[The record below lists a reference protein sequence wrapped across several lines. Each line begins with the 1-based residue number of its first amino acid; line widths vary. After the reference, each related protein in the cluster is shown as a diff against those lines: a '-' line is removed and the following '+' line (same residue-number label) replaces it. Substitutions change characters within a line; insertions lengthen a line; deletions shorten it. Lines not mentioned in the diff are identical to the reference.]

1 MASHTGP
8 AMNRT
13 RCLDLAAVALTA
25 AIAIGI
31 AAISHSADV
40 APPYATSSFVRE
52 ERATTGARPLALFI
66 GDSYTAGE
74 SSAELSYACRA
85 ALRMGWLCALSAVGG
100 TGYISGGPAN
110 RWDDPYVGKSLS
122 FIERIPHLSA
132 KYDPDLVV
140 LDGGRNDD
148 FAPRTYAFEETVST
162 IGEVR
167 RAWPRAQVVF
177 IRPRLLADPRD
188 DLGMTNEF
196 VARLHA
202 TPEAKGVIFIDPL
215 SALSGT
221 DTSDLLASDKIH
233 PNAEGEKQILA
244 ALIRALQTQ
253 NLRAPS

>member
-1 MASHTGP
+1 
-8 AMNRT
+8 MNRT
-13 RCLDLAAVALTA
+13 RWLDLGAIVLTA
-25 AIAIGI
+25 AIVFGI
-31 AAISHSADV
+31 AGIFHSAEV
-40 APPYATSSFVRE
+40 ASPYATSSYVQE
-52 ERATTGARPLALFI
+52 ARATAGTRPLALFI

-110 RWDDPYVGKSLS
+110 RWDKPYVGKSLS

-148 FAPRTYAFEETVST
+148 FASRAYAFEETVST

-177 IRPRLLADPRD
+177 IRPRFLADPRD

-196 VARLHA
+196 MARLQA

-221 DTSDLLASDKIH
+221 DTSDLLASDEIH
-233 PNAEGEKQILA
+233 PNPKGEQKLLA
-244 ALIRALQTQ
+244 ALIEAFLTQ
-253 NLRAPS
+253 PVRAPS